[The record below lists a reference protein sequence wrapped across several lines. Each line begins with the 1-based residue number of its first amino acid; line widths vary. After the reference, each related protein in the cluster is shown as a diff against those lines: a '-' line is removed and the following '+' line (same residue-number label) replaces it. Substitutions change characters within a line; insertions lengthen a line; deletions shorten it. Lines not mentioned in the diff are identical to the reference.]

1 MKLLWLSR
9 VLVTRQ
15 QQLKQA
21 RPWTKP
27 GACGG
32 EAGSSL
38 RAPYTAEG
46 ASGDTRPP
54 SLKWQTGNLRPAQ
67 PCGPAYSF
75 QPGQGYHP
83 CCKADDAVTQ
93 HSGPLWP
100 PVLVTSLGPL
110 PHPLRALVLGPAADS
125 TTQVHTRL
133 QPVWQLSQPQDAC
146 WALGALPG
154 ETLPGPVSPH
164 NDP

>member
-21 RPWTKP
+21 RPWTSP

-38 RAPYTAEG
+38 WAPYTAEG
-46 ASGDTRPP
+46 ASGDTRPH
-54 SLKWQTGNLRPAQ
+54 SFRWQTGNLRPPQ
-67 PCGPAYSF
+67 PCGPAHSF
-75 QPGQGYHP
+75 QPGQGCHP
-83 CCKADDAVTQ
+83 CCKADGAVTQ
-93 HSGPLWP
+93 HRGPLWP

-110 PHPLRALVLGPAADS
+110 PHLLGALVLGPAADS
-125 TTQVHTRL
+125 TTPVLTRP

-146 WALGALPG
+146 WPPGPLPR
-154 ETLPGPVSPH
+154 ETLPGPISPH
-164 NDP
+164 NDS